1 MTSTTSLENLQS
13 CRDATQ
19 YYMQV
24 LIDNRE
30 IAKYNSD
37 QTAAAGAAYKI
48 WQTRKQLHDDKVNRW
63 QNRTGEYAQYKDA
76 GSVQLRDHVCG
87 ACGTVPD
94 PNHCNNGE
102 ENVDIITDHN
112 GCGFFGCG
120 KRRRCRIP
128 MGPYN
133 AANPG
138 TFNEPM
144 PEAGKGDFSFAEQI
158 SNAGNIQCCA
168 NIMNITGD
176 SEDIV
181 QTCSQ
186 KIDQA
191 IKDQQD
197 QQQKT
202 QSTQNQNQNEIKNS
216 TLIKGIDNKLLLGGG
231 VAFISLFLLIVII
244 SSIAATRRRASTK

>member
-1 MTSTTSLENLQS
+1 MTSQQQNAVSLENLQS

-24 LIDNRE
+24 LNINSQ
-30 IAKYNSD
+30 IAKYNSE
-37 QTAAAGAAYKI
+37 QSAAAGAAYKI
-48 WQTRKQLHDDKVNRW
+48 WQLRKQVHDNRVTRW
-63 QNRTGEYAQYKDA
+63 QNRTGEYANYKDA

-87 ACGTVPD
+87 ACLTVPD

-102 ENVDIITDHN
+102 ENVDIISDSN
-112 GCGFFGCG
+112 GCGTALCG

-138 TFNEPM
+138 PFTEPM
-144 PEAGKGDFSFAEQI
+144 PEAGKGDYSFEVPI

-168 NIMNITGD
+168 NIMNIAGN
-176 SEDIV
+176 SEDVV

-186 KIDQA
+186 RIDQL
-191 IKDQQD
+191 IQQRQEQD
-197 QQQKT
+197 KRNT
-202 QSTQNQNQNEIKNS
+202 SSQNQNQNKNATPS
-216 TLIKGIDNKLLLGGG
+216 QLISGANSKPVLIGGAALLL
-231 VAFISLFLLIVII
+231 LFLLFVVSSIVI
-244 SSIAATRRRASTK
+244 TM